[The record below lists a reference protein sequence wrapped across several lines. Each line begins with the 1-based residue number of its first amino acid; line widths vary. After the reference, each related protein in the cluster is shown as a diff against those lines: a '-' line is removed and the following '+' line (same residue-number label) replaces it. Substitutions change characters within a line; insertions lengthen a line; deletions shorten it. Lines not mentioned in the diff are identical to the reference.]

1 MIEWLCIVVQKHVFV
16 SVSDS
21 GLFLI
26 CCTCFHQISGL
37 CSYEIVLIKSV
48 HSKVLYGKR
57 VLVFMV
63 SLFMSTIGGIVKLIN
78 ITNEEYS
85 GQLVCFRQM
94 LQLGSWSSTLSI
106 FISDVRGDAIAVE
119 RNIHASHNSRNSNVN
134 KNMTMRCIKF
144 IFHVPLIN
152 INIFGINKTC
162 FVITGPL

>member
-1 MIEWLCIVVQKHVFV
+1 MHRCPKHVFV

-21 GLFLI
+21 SLFLI
-26 CCTCFHQISGL
+26 CCKCFHQISGL
-37 CSYEIVLIKSV
+37 CSYEILLIKIV

-63 SLFMSTIGGIVKLIN
+63 SLFMSTIGGIVSIIN
-78 ITNEEYS
+78 TSNEEYS
-85 GQLVCFRQM
+85 GQIVCFRQ
-94 LQLGSWSSTLSI
+94 LLLLGSLSLSLSI
-106 FISDVRGDAIAVE
+106 FISDVRGVAIAVE
-119 RNIHASHNSRNSNVN
+119 RNIHASHNSMNSNVN